1 MSNEYETF
9 DSTFIRSDFI
19 VCNQH
24 HFWGSFMSNSGRGGF
39 RPGAGRKSGWS
50 DRGERG
56 GRPATGKEYKTLSIA
71 TTPDEIEQIK
81 QQASSAGKS
90 VSRYIID
97 IVLQKD
103 SPNS

>member
-56 GRPATGKEYKTLSIA
+56 GG
-71 TTPDEIEQIK
+71 
-81 QQASSAGKS
+81 QQQERSTKPFPL
-90 VSRYIID
+90 
-97 IVLQKD
+97 LQPQMK
-103 SPNS
+103 

>member
-1 MSNEYETF
+1 
-9 DSTFIRSDFI
+9 
-19 VCNQH
+19 
-24 HFWGSFMSNSGRGGF
+24 MSNSGRGGF

-56 GRPATGKEYKTLSIA
+56 GRPATGKEYKNHSIA
-71 TTPDEIEQIK
+71 ATPDEIEQIK

-103 SPNS
+103 SSNS